1 VKIKLDRYR
10 FSAPTEGRRFSR
22 RTPATAE
29 EHRQMMADAFDRV
42 ARRETEELPP
52 GLAAL
57 LSTSS
62 ASDATARG
70 YDDDDELG
78 GVPAPVRGMALGY
91 RSPFLPR
98 FVKTGMRVLDVGC
111 GAGLDLH
118 MAARHAG
125 AGGRLA
131 GVDVSEEMILL
142 ARNFAPSGIPSTF
155 EVAPVEELPA
165 ADGSFDAVI
174 LNCCLSLVSDRRAA
188 LAEVARVLDDG
199 GVLLLTD
206 LVTLRGLD
214 PDLLEALSGWGSA
227 AGGAPPRVEL
237 RSDLEDAGFKP
248 VDIEEHIFDRAR
260 LQTMARVVADD
271 VPFAVLRKA
280 IEPITKRLSGRLAVI
295 FVAAR
300 LA

>member
-1 VKIKLDRYR
+1 MKIKLDRYR
-10 FSAPTEGRRFSR
+10 FSPPSEGQRRSR
-22 RTPATAE
+22 STPKTPE
-29 EHRQMMADAFDRV
+29 EHRERMANAFDRV
-42 ARRETEELPP
+42 ARREVEDLPP

-70 YDDDDELG
+70 YGDEELE
-78 GVPAPVRGMALGY
+78 GVPAPIRTLALGF

-98 FVKTGMRVLDVGC
+98 FVKDGMRVLDAGC
-111 GAGLDLH
+111 GGGLDLH
-118 MAARHAG
+118 MAARQVG
-125 AGGRLA
+125 AGGFLA
-131 GVDVSEEMILL
+131 GVDISEEMILL
-142 ARNFAPSGIPSTF
+142 ARNFTPRGVASTY
-155 EVAPVEELPA
+155 EVAPVEELPQ
-165 ADGSFDAVI
+165 ADGSFDAVV
-174 LNCCLSLVSDRRAA
+174 LNCCLSLVPDRRAA
-188 LAEVARVLDDG
+188 LAEVSRVLDDQ

-214 PDLLEALSGWGSA
+214 ADLLEALSGWGSA
-227 AGGAPPRVEL
+227 AGSAPPRVEL

-280 IEPITKRLSGRLAVI
+280 IEPIINRLSGRLAVI

-300 LA
+300 RS

>member
-1 VKIKLDRYR
+1 MKIKLDRYR
-10 FSAPTEGRRFSR
+10 FSPPAQGRRAALR
-22 RTPATAE
+22 KPRTAQE
-29 EHRQMMADAFDRV
+29 QRQQMADAFDRV
-42 ARRETEELPP
+42 ARRESEDLPP

-70 YDDDDELG
+70 YGDEELH
-78 GVPAPVRGMALGY
+78 GVPAPIRSLALGY

-98 FVKTGMRVLDVGC
+98 FVEAGMRVLDAGC
-111 GAGLDLH
+111 GGGLDLH
-118 MAARHAG
+118 MAAKRVG
-125 AGGRLA
+125 AGGFLA
-131 GVDVSEEMILL
+131 GVDLSEEMILL
-142 ARNFAPSGIPSTF
+142 ARNFAPSGVATTY
-155 EVAPVEELPA
+155 EVSPVEKLPQG
-165 ADGSFDAVI
+165 DGAFDAVI
-174 LNCCLSLVSDRRAA
+174 LNCCLSLVPDRRAA
-188 LAEVARVLDDG
+188 LTEVARVLDSG
-199 GVLLLTD
+199 GILLMTD
-206 LVTLRGLD
+206 LVTLRALD

-271 VPFAVLRKA
+271 VPFAQLRKA
-280 IEPITKRLSGRLAVI
+280 IEPITQRLSGRLAVI

-300 LA
+300 LS

>member
-1 VKIKLDRYR
+1 MKIKLDRYR
-10 FSAPTEGRRFSR
+10 FSPPSEGQRRSR
-22 RTPATAE
+22 STPKTPE
-29 EHRQMMADAFDRV
+29 EHRERMANAFDRV
-42 ARRETEELPP
+42 ARREVEDLPP

-70 YDDDDELG
+70 YGGEELE
-78 GVPAPVRGMALGY
+78 GVPAPIRTLALGF

-98 FVKTGMRVLDVGC
+98 FVKDGMRVLDAGC
-111 GAGLDLH
+111 GGGLDLH
-118 MAARHAG
+118 MAARQVG
-125 AGGRLA
+125 AGGFLA
-131 GVDVSEEMILL
+131 GVDISEEMILL
-142 ARNFAPSGIPSTF
+142 ARNFTPRGVASTY
-155 EVAPVEELPA
+155 EVAPVEELPQ
-165 ADGSFDAVI
+165 ADGSFDAVV
-174 LNCCLSLVSDRRAA
+174 LNCCLSLVPDRRAA
-188 LAEVARVLDDG
+188 LAEVSRVLDDQ

-214 PDLLEALSGWGSA
+214 ADLLEALSGWGSA
-227 AGGAPPRVEL
+227 AGSAPPRVEL

-280 IEPITKRLSGRLAVI
+280 IEPIINRLSGRLAVI

-300 LA
+300 RS